1 MKVNKKI
8 ALALTGA
15 LAVAAGSAN
24 AAVDVTAVTAE
35 ITGASPAVVGIGS
48 AVLVLIVG
56 IKVYKYIRGA
66 I

>member
-1 MKVNKKI
+1 MKLNNKI

-24 AAVDVTAVTAE
+24 AAVDVSGVVTA
-35 ITGASPAVVGIGS
+35 ITDANPAVVAIGT